1 MCKQELC
8 GVRTKLGVSESK
20 GVDTAIPQTPVH
32 TTVGELPGGG
42 LGRGQDSQPQEH
54 VLALGLRLEIPVCLP
69 AAQAGLFLL
78 QGPAPEWA
86 QQLRLTAVEAD
97 GWD

>member
-8 GVRTKLGVSESK
+8 GVQTELGVSESK
-20 GVDTAIPQTPVH
+20 GVNTAKPQIPVH
-32 TTVGELPGGG
+32 TIVGELPGGRVR
-42 LGRGQDSQPQEH
+42 RGQDSQPQDP
-54 VLALGLRLEIPVCLP
+54 VALGLRLEIPLCLP
-69 AAQAGLFLL
+69 AA

-86 QQLRLTAVEAD
+86 QQLRLS